1 MAATVWSIPAALLC
15 RAPAA
20 FAAPPTAAEKKN
32 VTDQIGTIDLLL
44 GQMKESQDAISTKLY
59 ALSTELGPLTER
71 IDYLTTA
78 DASGGRDLTA
88 AWARLNEISS
98 QQTRLRFQWGDL
110 EESTK
115 FLSALRAELS
125 SFLAADSD
133 GKRRRT
139 AQNIENLKAAR
150 ARTQAKRAEEEKR
163 LAEEEAERE
172 QERLAARSP
181 EARAAQEKAE
191 EDRLAAER
199 AEAARKADEARIA
212 AKRAEDARKAAEAA
226 ARKAEEEQK
235 LQRRK
240 QYDDE
245 LAWASNEL
253 NKLRARIDGRADAWP
268 EISMLQVGLATIRG
282 IEDDIR
288 SLNGWRADIQRN
300 TDQHKEDQFGDDP
313 AYKDKYLADRKNL
326 TEIVGNYSRTAN
338 NQLLRAQS
346 DLGYYNERAER
357 YSEGYVIGVWRD
369 IIAFVQ
375 EGYWALPL
383 GLLSL
388 WVHCT
393 WPLRLAG
400 VPAIIAIATS
410 LFIWFPGFYYLPRL
424 IHEYAVLGREPF
436 TDLPHPLLWRLQTG
450 SFLLA
455 LAYPVIWLFFWK
467 KELAAQKRRLDGIW
481 EQREAARLARL
492 QAQQEAA
499 FYGYATP
506 AHSGASAHGA
516 MTVNVRT
523 PIQWSEWLAIAYWI
537 MKMVLLAIPAVLI
550 LAGTGKLIAIAAAL
564 VPTEWRDEVVQFLQ
578 YIQDKINSS
587 PPQ

>member
-1 MAATVWSIPAALLC
+1 MPAALLC

-20 FAAPPTAAEKKN
+20 FAAPPTTAEKKN

-78 DASGGRDLTA
+78 DASGGRDLAA

-98 QQTRLRFQWGDL
+98 QQARLRFQWKDS

-133 GKRRRT
+133 EKRRRST
-139 AQNIENLKAAR
+139 QNIENLKAAR
-150 ARTQAKRAEEEKR
+150 AKTRAIRDEEEKR
-163 LAEEEAERE
+163 LAADEAKRE
-172 QERLAARSP
+172 QERTAALPP

-212 AKRAEDARKAAEAA
+212 AQRAEDARKAAEAA

-326 TEIVGNYSRTAN
+326 TEIVGKYISTAR

-357 YSEGYVIGVWRD
+357 YSEGYVIGIWRD
-369 IIAFVQ
+369 IVAFVQ

-410 LFIWFPGFYYLPRL
+410 LFIWFPGFYYLTGL
-424 IHEYAVLGREPF
+424 IHEYAVVGREPF

-455 LAYPVIWLFFWK
+455 LAYPVVWLFFWK
-467 KELAAQKRRLDGIW
+467 EELAAQKRRLDGIW
-481 EQREAARLARL
+481 ERREAARLARL
-492 QAQQEAA
+492 HAQQEAA
-499 FYGYATP
+499 FYGYAAP
-506 AHSGASAHGA
+506 AQAGASGHGA

-523 PIQWSEWLAIAYWI
+523 PVTWSEWVRRCYWVLRFFALLLPVMWMVGGLEPFMRMIAA
-537 MKMVLLAIPAVLI
+537 AIPAPLKVR
-550 LAGTGKLIAIAAAL
+550 LAELLAWLQGLL
-564 VPTEWRDEVVQFLQ
+564 V
-578 YIQDKINSS
+578 
-587 PPQ
+587 

>member
-1 MAATVWSIPAALLC
+1 LLLIAFVMAATAWSIPIALLC

-20 FAAPPTAAEKKN
+20 FAAPPTADEKKK

-44 GQMKESQDAISTKLY
+44 GQMKESQDAISAKLY

-78 DASGGRDLTA
+78 DASGGRDLAA

-98 QQTRLRFQWGDL
+98 QQTRLRFQGRDL
-110 EESTK
+110 EETTK
-115 FLSALRAELS
+115 FLGALRAELS
-125 SFLAADSD
+125 NFLAADSD
-133 GKRRRT
+133 PKRRQSAR
-139 AQNIENLKAAR
+139 NIEDLKAAR
-150 ARTQAKRAEEEKR
+150 EKIRAR
-163 LAEEEAERE
+163 LAEEDKRLTAEEAKRE
-172 QERLAARSP
+172 QERIAALSP
-181 EARAAQEKAE
+181 EARAAHQKAE
-191 EDRLAAER
+191 EEKLAAER
-199 AEAARKADEARIA
+199 AEATRKADEVRIA
-212 AKRAEDARKAAEAA
+212 AQREEDARKAAEAA
-226 ARKAEEEQK
+226 ARRAEEEQK

-240 QYDDE
+240 QYDDD
-245 LAWASNEL
+245 LALAFNEL
-253 NKLRARIDGRADAWP
+253 NKPRSRIDGRAEAWP
-268 EISMLQVGLATIRG
+268 DISTLQVGLATIAE

-288 SLNGWRADIQRN
+288 FLKRWKVDIQNNINQR
-300 TDQHKEDQFGDDP
+300 KEGQFDDDP
-313 AYKDKYLADRKNL
+313 EYKDKYLADRHNL
-326 TEIVGNYSRTAN
+326 AEVVDNYSKTAN
-338 NQLLRAQS
+338 NQLLRARS
-346 DLGYYNERAER
+346 DLGYYNERAAR
-357 YSEGYVIGVWRD
+357 YSEGYIIGIWRD
-369 IIAFVQ
+369 IIAFLQ
-375 EGYWALPL
+375 KGYWALPL

-388 WVHCT
+388 WLHCI

-410 LFIWFPGFYYLPRL
+410 LFIWFPGFYYLPGL
-424 IHEYAVLGREPF
+424 IHEYYVVGREPF

-455 LAYPVIWLFFWK
+455 LAYPVVWLFFWK
-467 KELAAQKRRLDGIW
+467 EELAAQKRRLDGVW

-506 AHSGASAHGA
+506 THSGASAHGA

-550 LAGTGKLIAIAAAL
+550 LDRAS
-564 VPTEWRDEVVQFLQ
+564 ERDGVLT
-578 YIQDKINSS
+578 
-587 PPQ
+587 

>member
-1 MAATVWSIPAALLC
+1 
-15 RAPAA
+15 
-20 FAAPPTAAEKKN
+20 
-32 VTDQIGTIDLLL
+32 
-44 GQMKESQDAISTKLY
+44 MKESQDAISTKLY

-455 LAYPVIWLFFWK
+455 LAYPVVWLFFWK

-481 EQREAARLARL
+481 ERREAARLARL
-492 QAQQEAA
+492 HAQQEAM
-499 FYGYATP
+499 FYNY
-506 AHSGASAHGA
+506 GASAQHVAYGPGG
-516 MTVNVRT
+516 MTINVKT
-523 PIQWSEWLAIAYWI
+523 PVTWSEWLRRSYWI
-537 MKMVLLAIPAVLI
+537 WRWIWLLVPAIWLVGGIEPFMKM
-550 LAGTGKLIAIAAAL
+550 IAAAIPDVL
-564 VPTEWRDEVVQFLQ
+564 KVRLNELLEWLQAFL
-578 YIQDKINSS
+578 KA
-587 PPQ
+587 